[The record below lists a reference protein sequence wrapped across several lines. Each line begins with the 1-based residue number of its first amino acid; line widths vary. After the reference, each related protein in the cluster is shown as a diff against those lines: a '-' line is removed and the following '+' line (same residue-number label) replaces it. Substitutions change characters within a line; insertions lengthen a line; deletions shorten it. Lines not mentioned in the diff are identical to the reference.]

1 MTYLSSSLAAGL
13 PAALLVVLLAG
24 PAQAQQQAVDPSTPA
39 AASASGPAT
48 GTATLADMADG
59 EIRRIDREGGRVT
72 LRHGEIRSLDMPPMT
87 MVFQVQEPALLDKV
101 KVGDKVKF
109 RAEKSGSRY
118 IVTALEAAK

>member
-1 MTYLSSSLAAGL
+1 MTHLSSRLAAGL
-13 PAALLVVLLAG
+13 PAALLVALLAG
-24 PAQAQQQAVDPSTPA
+24 PAQAQQQAAASPTPA

-48 GTATLADMADG
+48 GGAPSADMADG

-72 LRHGEIRSLDMPPMT
+72 LRHGEIRNLEMPPMT
-87 MVFQVQEPALLDKV
+87 MVFQAQEPALLDKL

-118 IVTALEAAK
+118 IVTAIEAAK